1 MSSID
6 NGGGCNMNA
15 QGCSKHTDLK
25 LDTFDWLC
33 DVPGAMQTTDLVEVT
48 FKNTRKGNC

>member
-25 LDTFDWLC
+25 LDTFDWL
-33 DVPGAMQTTDLVEVT
+33 
-48 FKNTRKGNC
+48 